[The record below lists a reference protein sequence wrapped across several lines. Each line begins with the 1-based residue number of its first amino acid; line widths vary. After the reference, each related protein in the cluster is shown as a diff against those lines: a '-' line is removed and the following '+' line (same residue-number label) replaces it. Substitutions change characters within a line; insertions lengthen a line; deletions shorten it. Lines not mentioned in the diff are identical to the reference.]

1 MTDRDESIDAATW
14 NTLTA
19 VTELTL
25 HSHAVVTVFDLLG
38 GKEDDITYSVGW
50 GLAQSEGFTRSVLRE
65 AYGDAEQGEIT
76 AIRLQESESRTG
88 RTDVEIETERL
99 HLIVE
104 AKRGWNL
111 PLHSQLQ
118 QYADRLN
125 QHEERNGRI
134 AVVAECA
141 RFYPPVHALPDAIND
156 IPVAYM
162 PWARIAEL
170 ATSTAT
176 ASRSHAEKRLLLE
189 LHRYLKG
196 LMTMQNVTSNLVYVV
211 VLGQDPL
218 RWSSL
223 TFKDTVI
230 ERGFYYHPVGGAKG
244 WPHTPPNYIGFR
256 FDGRL
261 QQIRHVDHYEVIT
274 RPHEHI
280 PEIVPEADWSD
291 EPHFLYTLGP
301 PIEPPSP
308 IRNGKIWPNARL
320 WCALDLLLTSETIRE
335 ARDKT
340 QQRLANAGESPT

>member
-1 MTDRDESIDAATW
+1 
-14 NTLTA
+14 

-25 HSHAVVTVFDLLG
+25 HGQAIATVFDLLG

-50 GLAQSEGFTRSVLRE
+50 GLAESQGFAVSVLRE
-65 AYGDAEQGEIT
+65 AYGDTEPGEIS
-76 AIRLQESESRTG
+76 AVRLQQSESGTG
-88 RTDVEIETERL
+88 RTDIEIETDQL
-99 HLIVE
+99 HLIIE

-111 PLHSQLQ
+111 PLPSQLR
-118 QYADRLN
+118 QYAERLN
-125 QHEERNGRI
+125 KYDARGGRI
-134 AVVAECA
+134 AVVSECA
-141 RFYPPVHALPDAIND
+141 PFYPPVQALPDSID
-156 IPVAYM
+156 GVPVSYM
-162 PWARIAEL
+162 PWTTIAGL
-170 ATSTAT
+170 VTSTAT

-230 ERGFYYHPVGGAKG
+230 ERGFYYHPVGGPKG

-261 QQIRHVDHYEVIT
+261 QQIRHVDRYEVIT

-280 PEIVPEADWSD
+280 PEIIPEADWSD
-291 EPHFLYTLGP
+291 EPHFLYTLGL
-301 PIEPPSP
+301 PIEPPIP
-308 IRNGKIWPNARL
+308 VRNGKIWPNARL
-320 WCALDLLLTSETIRE
+320 WCALDLLLTSETIRD

-340 QQRLANAGESPT
+340 QERLANAGESPS